1 MRHYEDFTVSSFAF
15 RTSTKCSAVFLR
27 QNFFKFLTRYTELA
41 QCAQLP
47 TLSPMLHTLR
57 IQPILSF
64 PLPLELCTS
73 KKRSYSNTVFIKELV

>member
-64 PLPLELCTS
+64 PSPWNYAHQRKGATQIQYL
-73 KKRSYSNTVFIKELV
+73 